1 MAVPWFSA
9 IKPVSEYGSG
19 VKCLKVWYVLLSHKD
34 CPLGSLSIVLLTL
47 GMAFIFIVMLKQIRT
62 NAAGIDIGAKAVY
75 VAVEGQ
81 AVVNFS
87 TFTGDFSALCAY
99 LKDHQVRTVAME
111 ATGVYWVILYDMLE
125 QAGLDVWL
133 IDGRQTKQ
141 VPGRK
146 TDVKDCQ
153 WIQQLHS
160 YGLFN
165 RCFVAEGLIRELRS
179 YQRLRQDHIRSASMH
194 VNHMQKAL
202 TQMNI
207 RLPEV
212 LSQVHGSSGMK
223 LIEAILAG
231 ERDRQKLLGFCHKSI
246 RDKKSEEVLKALE
259 GHYTASGLFALGQAY
274 QAYHFYQEQIRACD
288 QQIEAVLVKLNQD
301 KQQPAGKKAGKRKP
315 VRHHKPQVA
324 DLGKHMLTAF
334 AGKDATR
341 LSGITDY
348 SWLQL
353 LGETGQDLS
362 KWATEKHFTSW
373 LGLSPGQHNSGKQKK
388 NVRKARP
395 KAGEI
400 FRQIAQSLLQSKHIA
415 LGSFARRLKGRKG
428 PAVAI
433 KATARK
439 LAAQY
444 WRLMVK
450 GSEFVEKGTAFYQQQ
465 LLLQKHNYLQKLAK
479 ELNVE
484 LKP

>member
-1 MAVPWFSA
+1 
-9 IKPVSEYGSG
+9 
-19 VKCLKVWYVLLSHKD
+19 
-34 CPLGSLSIVLLTL
+34 
-47 GMAFIFIVMLKQIRT
+47 MLKQIRT
-62 NAAGIDIGAKAVY
+62 NAAGIDIGSKAVY

-81 AVVNFS
+81 PVVNFG
-87 TFTGDFSALCAY
+87 TFTSDFSALCAY
-99 LKDHQVRTVAME
+99 LKAHHIATVAME
-111 ATGVYWVILYDMLE
+111 ATGVYWVVLYDMLE

-179 YQRLRQDHIRSASMH
+179 YQRLRQDHIRSAAMH
-194 VNHMQKAL
+194 INHMQKAL
-202 TQMNI
+202 IEMNI

-212 LSQVHGSSGMK
+212 LSQVNGASGMRV
-223 LIEAILAG
+223 IEAILAG
-231 ERDRQKLLGFCHKSI
+231 ERDKHYLLSLCDKRI
-246 RDKKSEEVLKALE
+246 REKKTEQLLKALE
-259 GHYTASGLFALGQAY
+259 AHYTPPGLFALQQAHG
-274 QAYHFYQEQIRACD
+274 AYHFYQEQISACD
-288 QQIEAVLVKLNQD
+288 KEIEKVLIKINEE
-301 KQQPAGKKAGKRKP
+301 KEAPANEQTAKRKP
-315 VRHHKPQVA
+315 IRHHKPDVK
-324 DLGKHMLTAF
+324 DLGGHMLKAF
-334 AGKDATR
+334 EGKDATL

-353 LGETGQDLS
+353 MGETGQDLT
-362 KWATEKHFTSW
+362 KWPTEKHFTSW
-373 LGLSPGQHNSGKQKK
+373 LGLAPGQKDSGKKK
-388 NVRKARP
+388 RNVSKGKRP

-400 FRQIAQSLLQSKHIA
+400 FRQIAQSLLNSKTIA
-415 LGSFARRLKGRKG
+415 WGNFARRLRSRKG
-428 PAVAI
+428 APIAV

-439 LAAQY
+439 LAVQY

-450 GSEFVEKGTAFYQQQ
+450 GGDFVEKGIEHYEK
-465 LLLQKHNYLQKLAK
+465 LLIIQKQKYLKRMAK

-484 LKP
+484 LVL